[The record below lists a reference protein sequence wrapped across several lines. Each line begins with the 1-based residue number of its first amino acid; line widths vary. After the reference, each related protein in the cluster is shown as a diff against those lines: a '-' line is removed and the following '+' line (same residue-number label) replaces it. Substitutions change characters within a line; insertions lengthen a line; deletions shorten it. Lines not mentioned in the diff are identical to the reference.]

1 MAAMLTLLATA
12 SAFVA
17 PRSRAPLTRVAAA
30 PADAAETLFAS
41 QEASMSSLKS
51 ALNLL
56 EKDYPASLGL
66 ASFAPATGGGGTLK
80 SYEAPGDDNV
90 AWASDLRVAGGDVT
104 VSSLTVWCGPL
115 KDVPHLVA
123 RTTVTADAVDVY
135 VDFRPRAAVG
145 YETALPDGSFP
156 EPDSRDAFMA
166 RGKRDDLEKRFY
178 GGLRD
183 WRAGVAGA
191 PKPAPASEIEAL
203 MRSPVAV
210 DVSLPAGADSVA
222 TAAALCADAAKTFLA
237 WTAEDHALKP
247 GMQVTSTYARDTKL
261 RSNNYGLLLDT
272 YGALFGADGQNIAA
286 GDAGPL
292 DEAYVGGAS

>member
-1 MAAMLTLLATA
+1 M
-12 SAFVA
+12 
-17 PRSRAPLTRVAAA
+17 
-30 PADAAETLFAS
+30 
-41 QEASMSSLKS
+41 
-51 ALNLL
+51 
-56 EKDYPASLGL
+56 
-66 ASFAPATGGGGTLK
+66 
-80 SYEAPGDDNV
+80 
-90 AWASDLRVAGGDVT
+90 
-104 VSSLTVWCGPL
+104 
-115 KDVPHLVA
+115 
-123 RTTVTADAVDVY
+123 
-135 VDFRPRAAVG
+135 
-145 YETALPDGSFP
+145 
-156 EPDSRDAFMA
+156 
-166 RGKRDDLEKRFY
+166 EKRFY

-191 PKPAPASEIEAL
+191 PKPAPASEMETL

-261 RSNNYGLLLDT
+261 RSNNYGLLLET

>member
-1 MAAMLTLLATA
+1 MAGTRQPMRTMAIAIRRGVDVEHQVGPQPDGEGL
-12 SAFVA
+12 
-17 PRSRAPLTRVAAA
+17 PREPRPGELR
-30 PADAAETLFAS
+30 
-41 QEASMSSLKS
+41 
-51 ALNLL
+51 
-56 EKDYPASLGL
+56 
-66 ASFAPATGGGGTLK
+66 PATGGGGTLK

-90 AWASDLRVAGGDVT
+90 AWASDLSAGRRRHRELADGV
-104 VSSLTVWCGPL
+104 VRPAQ
-115 KDVPHLVA
+115 DVPHLVA

-191 PKPAPASEIEAL
+191 PKPAPASETEAL

-237 WTAEDHALKP
+237 WTAEDHAL
-247 GMQVTSTYARDTKL
+247 
-261 RSNNYGLLLDT
+261 
-272 YGALFGADGQNIAA
+272 
-286 GDAGPL
+286 
-292 DEAYVGGAS
+292 